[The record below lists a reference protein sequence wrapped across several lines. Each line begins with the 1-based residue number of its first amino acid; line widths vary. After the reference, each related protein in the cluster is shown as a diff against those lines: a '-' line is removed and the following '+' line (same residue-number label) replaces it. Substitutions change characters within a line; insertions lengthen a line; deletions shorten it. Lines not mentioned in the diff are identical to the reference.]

1 MILGDID
8 VERNESTTD
17 VKVFVFLLRAWAV
30 IALIAIGTQAQA
42 GQVNKSAPSGEG
54 TLMLVREWDPATG
67 SLTGWLPNHTAAIQL
82 ELLDKSQ
89 EQHFD
94 PEEVVY
100 LRWPRRPHSEPEV
113 GQVLVSPAPRTFDG
127 QTWLPV
133 KRDPNVVRIGKGV
146 YVVRRFMLGESKWR
160 LPLRTSAP
168 SRSLAS
174 NKSPR

>member
-1 MILGDID
+1 MILGKIE
-8 VERNESTTD
+8 VERNEPTTD
-17 VKVFVFLLRAWAV
+17 VKIFVFLLRVWSV

-42 GQVNKSAPSGEG
+42 GQVKKATPIEEG
-54 TLMLVREWDPATG
+54 ILMLVREWDPATG
-67 SLTGWLPNHTAAIQL
+67 SLIGWLPNHTAAIQL
-82 ELLDKSQ
+82 ELLDKLQ

-100 LRWPRRPHSEPEV
+100 LRWPRRPHSEPQV

-133 KRDPNVVRIGKGV
+133 KRDPNVVRVGKGV

-160 LPLRTSAP
+160 LPVRTSAR
-168 SRSLAS
+168 SESLAS
-174 NKSPR
+174 NKPLR